1 MTFLPSAT
9 TVFLAFFAANVS
21 AFMPAT
27 QRVSINARGAATDLK
42 GVTLEDLPYDYTAL
56 EPFIGEAT
64 LRTHHGKHHAKYVA
78 VTNDLIKGTDME
90 GDDVVTI
97 TKKAFGNNQALFNNA
112 GQSYNHA
119 FYWQNMK
126 PNGGGEPT
134 GKLAEMINKDFGS
147 YAAFR
152 KEFTTKALT
161 AFGSGWAWLSLTPEG
176 LKVSNTIGANTPL
189 TDADTT
195 PLLTCDVWEHA
206 YYLDYKNLR
215 NEYVEAFFD
224 KLVNWDAV
232 SARLP

>member
-1 MTFLPSAT
+1 MFAT
-9 TVFLAFFAANVS
+9 AVIFLAFFAVTS
-21 AFMPAT
+21 VAFTGT
-27 QRVSINARGAATDLK
+27 QRFAINARGGASELK
-42 GVTLEDLPYDYTAL
+42 AVTLEDLPYDYNAL
-56 EPFIGEAT
+56 EPHIGEAT

-90 GDDVVTI
+90 GDDVIAI

-119 FYWQNMK
+119 FYWQSMK

-147 YAAFR
+147 YAEFR

-161 AFGSGWAWLSLTPEG
+161 AFGSGWAWLSLTPDG
-176 LKVSNTIGANTPL
+176 LKVVNTIGANTPL

-215 NEYVEAFFD
+215 NEYVEVFFD

-232 SARLP
+232 AARLP